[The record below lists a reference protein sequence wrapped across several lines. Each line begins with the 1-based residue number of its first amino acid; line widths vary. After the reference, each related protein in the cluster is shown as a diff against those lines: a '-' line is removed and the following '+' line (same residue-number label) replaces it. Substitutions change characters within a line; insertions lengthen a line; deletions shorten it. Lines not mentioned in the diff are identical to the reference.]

1 MVLGVKM
8 SGGLMLFLMFAV
20 WVGAWIGSGIYYK
33 KNNHTQPF
41 GRGFLAGMCVTLI
54 VMLVLQFLFPT
65 RDELLKKAQEA
76 EKNYFLL
83 SAVSLNHDKICSA
96 AYRAGKLYSQ
106 LEDEEKVKMF
116 NYILMTDKCL

>member
-65 RDELLKKAQEA
+65 RDELLKKAQAA
-76 EKNYFLL
+76 EQQYFLL
-83 SAVSLNHDKICSA
+83 SAGSINHGKICDA
-96 AYRAGKLYSQ
+96 AYQTLKFYKRLG
-106 LEDEEKVKMF
+106 DEEKVKLF
-116 NYILMTDKCL
+116 NYIVITDKCL

>member
-1 MVLGVKM
+1 M
-8 SGGLMLFLMFAV
+8 SPEMILIVTCAV
-20 WVGAWIGSGIYYK
+20 WVGAWGSSGIYYK
-33 KNNHTQPF
+33 KNNHSKPF
-41 GRGFLAGMCVTLI
+41 GRGFLAGMCIALI
-54 VMLVLQFLFPT
+54 TILGLQFLFPSPE
-65 RDELLKKAQEA
+65 ELLKKAQEA

-83 SAVSLNHDKICSA
+83 SAGSLNHDKICSA

>member
-8 SGGLMLFLMFAV
+8 SGGLMLFLIFAV

-41 GRGFLAGMCVTLI
+41 GRGFLAGMFAA
-54 VMLVLQFLFPT
+54 LVVILGLQYLFPSPE
-65 RDELLKKAQEA
+65 ELLKKAQEA
-76 EKNYFLL
+76 EQKYFLL
-83 SAVSLNHDKICSA
+83 SAGSLDHNKICSA
-96 AYRAGKLYSQ
+96 AYKAGKLYSK
-106 LEDEEKVKMF
+106 LENVEKVKMF